1 MALRAPSGPSCL
13 TCCRRCACRDA
24 PHARA
29 AYSVARPR
37 QDEAARVVKFVHLE
51 DRKRAL
57 VSQLL
62 QRASC
67 ERALGVPFQEVV
79 LSRTKGGKPFLV
91 RGLGFS

>member
-1 MALRAPSGPSCL
+1 M
-13 TCCRRCACRDA
+13 
-24 PHARA
+24 
-29 AYSVARPR
+29 
-37 QDEAARVVKFVHLE
+37 VKFVHLE